1 MTCEAVREELVA
13 YCDGELPE
21 QAREHIAVHLKTC
34 TGCAR
39 EEAQLVQMTRLL
51 TKVERIEP
59 SPNFA
64 ANFWQRVEQERKTD
78 AARVQTLSAP
88 APRFAQW
95 WRNFRETLGSWQVA
109 PALAGAASV
118 LVFFGYFFHSAPT
131 SQKAPVQK
139 SATVAAA
146 QEAPARV
153 VEKPGFFVNYNI
165 IAELERFSRFEEIAA
180 VQLPQEHDVEMAKDD
195 DVPPEV
201 LQNPSFFAHY
211 PMLKKMEQLKSLEAV
226 LDPPSENDKQNQG

>member
-1 MTCEAVREELVA
+1 MTCEVVREELVA
-13 YCDGELPE
+13 YCDGELSQQERE
-21 QAREHIAVHLKTC
+21 QIAVHLKTC
-34 TGCAR
+34 PACAH
-39 EEAQLVQMTRLL
+39 EEAQLAQMTRLL
-51 TKVERIEP
+51 TEMERIEP

-64 ANFWQRVEQERKTD
+64 ANFWQRLAQERKTD
-78 AARVQTLSAP
+78 DARDHTLSAP
-88 APRFAQW
+88 VTRFARW
-95 WRNFRETLGSWQVA
+95 WKNLGETLGSWQIA

-118 LVFFGYFFHSAPT
+118 LVFFGYFFHSAPP

-139 SATVAAA
+139 SATVATAP
-146 QEAPARV
+146 EAPAGV
-153 VEKPGFFVNYNI
+153 VEKPGLFVNYNI

-180 VQLPQEHDVEMAKDD
+180 VQLPTEHDVEIAKDD

-226 LDPPSENDKQNQG
+226 LDSPSENDKRNQG